1 MTEASGFGYPHFRTL
16 ALCVP
21 WSGRRLPPELP
32 MAYKACAPPMN
43 SNTIYFETHARPID
57 QARQWFAEQAIKHDA
72 KYIFF
77 WDEDVLLPPH
87 ALRELMFIA
96 ENWKNVGTVAGI
108 YCLKI
113 NGHPE
118 PLVFKSA
125 GAGPSWDWK
134 VGEVFE
140 CGATGLG
147 CALIR
152 TELFKDI
159 EKPWFRTVDDLSPYL
174 DNIPGGEQW
183 TEDLYFFTKLRASKK
198 WKIVAHGGLV
208 MPHLDVNTGKY
219 YELPPDSKPARHL
232 VLPVGKKKI
241 LDIGPGEAGKMKT
254 QEGTVV
260 TVDIRDG
267 LGVDYRCDFRKMPFA
282 NEEFDI
288 VHSSQALEHIPR
300 RDVSDT
306 LDEWIRVLKKDGE
319 LRLAVPNLEWA
330 CKRILAGDVGTMV
343 AKPEV
348 SALDV
353 LYAQQQYAEDFHMNG
368 WTPKTL
374 EKALRDKGFKEFIVD
389 TPSFLISIRAWR
401 VKPKEV
407 KGYKS
412 TKVQK

>member
-1 MTEASGFGYPHFRTL
+1 
-16 ALCVP
+16 
-21 WSGRRLPPELP
+21 
-32 MAYKACAPPMN
+32 
-43 SNTIYFETHARPID
+43 
-57 QARQWFAEQAIKHDA
+57 
-72 KYIFF
+72 
-77 WDEDVLLPPH
+77 
-87 ALRELMFIA
+87 
-96 ENWKNVGTVAGI
+96 
-108 YCLKI
+108 
-113 NGHPE
+113 
-118 PLVFKSA
+118 
-125 GAGPSWDWK
+125 
-134 VGEVFE
+134 
-140 CGATGLG
+140 
-147 CALIR
+147 
-152 TELFKDI
+152 
-159 EKPWFRTVDDLSPYL
+159 
-174 DNIPGGEQW
+174 
-183 TEDLYFFTKLRASKK
+183 
-198 WKIVAHGGLV
+198 
-208 MPHLDVNTGKY
+208 
-219 YELPPDSKPARHL
+219 
-232 VLPVGKKKI
+232 VGKKKI